1 MQSRSTIPTYSSNIG
16 VHMRKLSWVSIVLAI
31 ILFAPTSVAHA
42 EDEESSPDSLKL
54 GKSMGLSE
62 EESRARYDWTVEFS
76 QMADK
81 LSHQYPEVYADARII
96 DEATAGYILFTTEV
110 PDEARLLV
118 KELPVS
124 IDLRT
129 GAL

>member
-1 MQSRSTIPTYSSNIG
+1 MQSRSTISTYSSNIG

-62 EESRARYDWTVEFS
+62 EESRARYDWN
-76 QMADK
+76 
-81 LSHQYPEVYADARII
+81 R
-96 DEATAGYILFTTEV
+96 
-110 PDEARLLV
+110 
-118 KELPVS
+118 
-124 IDLRT
+124 
-129 GAL
+129 